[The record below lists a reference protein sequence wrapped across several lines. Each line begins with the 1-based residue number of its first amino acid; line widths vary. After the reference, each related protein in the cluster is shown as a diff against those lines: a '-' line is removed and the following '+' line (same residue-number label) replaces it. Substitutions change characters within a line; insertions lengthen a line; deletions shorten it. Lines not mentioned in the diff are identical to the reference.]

1 MHKVAVS
8 SREFLT
14 VLRFPTV
21 VIFYFPDFWRR
32 SRVTDKKIRLGNHQG
47 TFARPVISVP
57 DTDYRLGSESDDRY
71 VGKSLDTC
79 KHKIREA
86 AGEVE
91 VTSA

>member
-32 SRVTDKKIRLGNHQG
+32 SRVTDKKYASETTKERSRDQSFQFRTQTKDSDRRVTIDRL
-47 TFARPVISVP
+47 
-57 DTDYRLGSESDDRY
+57 ESHSTLANI
-71 VGKSLDTC
+71 KSKKQLE
-79 KHKIREA
+79 K
-86 AGEVE
+86 
-91 VTSA
+91 